1 MRWQSGGNAPT
12 AGTFGTIQVNTTGT
26 YTYTL
31 TTPFDTTPDSTTTA
45 AQTEQDKDSFGY
57 TVTDAQGNST
67 TGTILVDIIDDVPT
81 AHVDSGNVAEGALLT
96 VAAAGVL
103 VNDVAGADGF
113 AAGGGV
119 VGVRAAGS
127 DLTSDVTTGVAT
139 PIAGLHG
146 TLHLNADGSYTYQS
160 TANNIA
166 ADATDVFVYTI
177 KDGDGDLSTT
187 TLTIDLT
194 NVTLSATDTDALV
207 NEAGLPVIGSN
218 AASNSEIFNG
228 SITPSGGTGPY
239 TFALTSPATG
249 SHGTLVLDAATGTY
263 TYTLTTP
270 FDTTP
275 DSTTTAAQTEQDKDS
290 FGYTVTDAQGN
301 STTGTILVDI
311 IDDVPTAHVDSG
323 NVAEGALLTVAAASG
338 VLVNDVAGADG
349 FAAGGGV
356 VGVRAAGSDLTSDVT
371 TGVATP
377 IAGLHGTLHLNADG
391 SYTYQSTANNIAA
404 DATDVFVYTIKDG
417 DGDLSTTTLTI
428 NLTNVTLSATD
439 TDALVNEAG
448 LPVIGSNAASNSE
461 IFNGSIT
468 PSGGTGPYT
477 FALTSPATGSHGT
490 LVLNAATGTYTY
502 TLTTPFDT
510 TPDSTTT
517 AAQTEQD
524 KDSFGYTVTDAQG
537 NSTTGTI
544 LVDIIDDVPTA
555 HVDSG
560 NVTEGA
566 LLTVAAAGVLV
577 NDVAGADGFAAGGGV
592 VGVRAAGSDLTSD
605 VTTGV
610 ATPIAGLHGT
620 LHLNADGS
628 YTYQSTAN
636 NIAAD
641 ATDVFVYT
649 IKDGDGDLSTTTLTI
664 DLTNVTLSATDTDA
678 LVNEAGLP
686 VIGSRRGIEQRDLQ
700 RFDHAVR
707 RHRPVHLCADQPG
720 DGQPRHAGAGRR
732 DRDLHLYADH
742 AV

>member
-1 MRWQSGGNAPT
+1 MRRQ
-12 AGTFGTIQVNTTGT
+12 
-26 YTYTL
+26 
-31 TTPFDTTPDSTTTA
+31 
-45 AQTEQDKDSFGY
+45 
-57 TVTDAQGNST
+57 
-67 TGTILVDIIDDVPT
+67 
-81 AHVDSGNVAEGALLT
+81 
-96 VAAAGVL
+96 GVL

-207 NEAGLPVIGSN
+207 NEAGLPVIGSD

-323 NVAEGALLTVAAASG
+323 NVAEGALLTVAAAG
-338 VLVNDVAGADG
+338 VLSNDVAGADG

-439 TDALVNEAG
+439 TDATGERGG
-448 LPVIGSNAASNSE
+448 LMTITGDRQPDAASNSE
-461 IFNGSIT
+461 ICERSIT
-468 PSGGTGPYT
+468 PSGGTGT
-477 FALTSPATGSHGT
+477 
-490 LVLNAATGTYTY
+490 
-502 TLTTPFDT
+502 
-510 TPDSTTT
+510 
-517 AAQTEQD
+517 
-524 KDSFGYTVTDAQG
+524 
-537 NSTTGTI
+537 
-544 LVDIIDDVPTA
+544 
-555 HVDSG
+555 
-560 NVTEGA
+560 
-566 LLTVAAAGVLV
+566 
-577 NDVAGADGFAAGGGV
+577 
-592 VGVRAAGSDLTSD
+592 
-605 VTTGV
+605 
-610 ATPIAGLHGT
+610 
-620 LHLNADGS
+620 
-628 YTYQSTAN
+628 
-636 NIAAD
+636 
-641 ATDVFVYT
+641 
-649 IKDGDGDLSTTTLTI
+649 
-664 DLTNVTLSATDTDA
+664 
-678 LVNEAGLP
+678 
-686 VIGSRRGIEQRDLQ
+686 
-700 RFDHAVR
+700 
-707 RHRPVHLCADQPG
+707 
-720 DGQPRHAGAGRR
+720 
-732 DRDLHLYADH
+732 
-742 AV
+742 